1 MSAPTLVLLA
11 VATLASPILGP
22 PAALAPPNPSTRPSA
37 VALRVDGKALLEHE
51 GEAAVE
57 HTTAFVRDDVLAALD
72 RLSGTAVV
80 DDPRAPA
87 IVVTLAWVRHED
99 SVYGVTV
106 EARRPGEAPALV
118 ERFEC
123 ECIGSEL
130 ATAVAQRLPAA
141 LDQLAPATAAS
152 ATTGPSAPQGEPT
165 HDEGSR
171 RPLGPLGKAGI
182 GALAVGTAA
191 TIAGGIVLAQGRRYD
206 EQDPE
211 LEVWQGRDFRPPGV
225 AVMVVGGA
233 VAVTGAVLL
242 VVDRVRA
249 RKAPDGSASRRP
261 RLAPHGPGMALT
273 LRF

>member
-1 MSAPTLVLLA
+1 MSAPTLILLA
-11 VATLASPILGP
+11 VATLASPLSGP
-22 PAALAPPNPSTRPSA
+22 PAALAVASPSARPSA
-37 VALRVDGKALLEHE
+37 VALRIDGAALLEHE

-57 HTTAFVRDDVLAALD
+57 HTTGFVRDDVIGALD
-72 RLSGTAVV
+72 RLSGTTVV
-80 DDPRAPA
+80 VDPRAPA
-87 IVVTLAWVRHED
+87 ILVTLAWVRHED

-106 EARRPGEAPALV
+106 EAQRPGEAPALV

-141 LDQLAPATAAS
+141 LDQLAPTTAAS
-152 ATTGPSAPQGEPT
+152 TTTGPGTRHGEPGR
-165 HDEGSR
+165 DDGSR
-171 RPLGPLGKAGI
+171 RPLGPLGKAGV
-182 GALAVGTAA
+182 GSLAVGTAA
-191 TIAGGIVLAQGRRYD
+191 LIAGGIVLAQGRRYD
-206 EQDPE
+206 QRDPE
-211 LEVWQGRDFRPPGV
+211 HEVWQGRDFRPPGI

-249 RKAPDGSASRRP
+249 RRPGAHASRGP
-261 RLAPHGPGMALT
+261 RLAPRSPGMALT